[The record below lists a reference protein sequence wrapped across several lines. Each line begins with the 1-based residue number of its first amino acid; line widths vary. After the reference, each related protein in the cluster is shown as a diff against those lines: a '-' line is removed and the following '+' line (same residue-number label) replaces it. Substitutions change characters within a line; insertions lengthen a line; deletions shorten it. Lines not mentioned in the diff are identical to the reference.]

1 MAGER
6 EGKSE
11 SQGLEITLGSREL
24 PVSNLSSMLRVLQA
38 ALREIA
44 RAEESTRERFSRNPQ
59 PTLHLSAR
67 TEAGDLILSLSF
79 LDSLDT
85 DPQEDLSS
93 ATFPGVPGEARRLH
107 QERASARPVG
117 GRCRRSQR
125 SRRANGY
132 RSAPG
137 PGPPGASEAAQSQ
150 AVLRYGDHRVRRRT
164 SGVQPLTAA
173 TAEVQG

>member
-93 ATFPGVPGEARRLH
+93 ATFQAFLARLGDFIKSAPQRDLWGDAVGGPNGRDVQTDIDRRLD
-107 QERASARPVG
+107 QVRRELRRLPRARLSFGTETIGFEG
-117 GRCRRSQR
+117 GRVEFNR
-125 SRRANGY
+125 
-132 RSAPG
+132 
-137 PGPPGASEAAQSQ
+137 
-150 AVLRYGDHRVRRRT
+150 
-164 SGVQPLTAA
+164 
-173 TAEVQG
+173 